1 MSRTPKKVLS
11 LLLVL
16 ALMFQMVPM
25 PAFADDTITEGSAP
39 TLANRPDVKDSVYYQ
54 GVSDEYTADDV
65 LWEIEAKR
73 SGTEKHF
80 RLANG
85 SDIAVSYAFPVH
97 YEDSNGQFQEID
109 NSLNLYNAD
118 GTVSDA
124 PVVSG
129 LLEDAVLDAN
139 IQAILREEP
148 EETLPPIETPEVS
161 EVPVEVVV
169 PTETPMEQ
177 PEPEISDEIIPEETV
192 EPSPEIEI
200 TIPEEEEI
208 IETPEAS
215 EPAEEI
221 EAVGEAEIIDEP
233 QAEILEPSDAIADT
247 PEAIEEP
254 LAEEPV
260 SEIVEET
267 PIEEPVAEIPDA
279 GEETEEPVTETP
291 APEIEE
297 PVIET
302 PAPELEEPVVETP
315 EPVIEEI
322 EAELEIEEEEV
333 LADAKAI
340 LEKLP
345 IDTRVYKNTAGL
357 ADVELAVSG
366 GAGQL
371 ASISYG
377 GYTVSLTPQIDT
389 DTASMKEI
397 ATKALSRA
405 GVAAEVRDI
414 APLAEAGSFESV
426 IMPENLS
433 SAVIYDG
440 LLDGADLEYILGETS
455 LKENIIVNEAAE
467 SYSYDFLLE
476 TGGLVPAVKENGSIE
491 LSDASGN
498 TVFVIPAG
506 YMYDDDGVGSTAVIY
521 ALQTI
526 EDGKYILTVCA
537 DAAWMNAEDRAF
549 PVTIDPPVYLQ
560 GFYGIETGTIYSYDP
575 DAYAGQSATEF
586 IGYFGAYDGYCRT
599 LVRVNNLPTLPDNS
613 YVVYGGLYLYGLTY
627 SHVGMSSMRVQ
638 AKALSY
644 NYPIGEYWCLS
655 HSWNNTYDPEP
666 EVIDYADITSTRQ
679 VYSWDITREAVKWY
693 NDPDCNYGISL
704 QAALEG
710 SMSYNSCANAGIA
723 SSNTSNNAA
732 RPYFIVEYRN
742 AVGLENY
749 YSYQSHS
756 IDRAGTGYIGDY
768 SGQLT
773 LVKNDVSSAST
784 INPVSIN
791 HVYNSAYSAGEYYT
805 VIDGAANTYKSF
817 EVGRGWMLDC
827 MQIIVPSSNGY
838 LMYVDGDGTV
848 HYFYPSGSVYK
859 DEDGLGLSITKSG
872 SNYTLTD
879 KKDNIAYFTNGML
892 SYTQD
897 ANGNRITYVREDDVP
912 VRVTRQNNGGSAE
925 TIATFT
931 YNGLAQLYKITDSA
945 GNTTTFSYTNGLLT
959 TVTHADGTTVSY
971 TYDSN
976 GKMSSATDNESG
988 YSMNYQYD
996 ANTGKVNL
1004 FYEEAGYETGA
1015 SVAADGSFS
1024 GIQTYRYSGPDGTLD
1039 NGDDIINHSILDY
1052 FGRTIS
1058 SYSTN
1063 ADGSKVFGANFT
1075 QYYTNTGTNSSNNR
1089 ALMSTVTGTQAVNLL
1104 GYPSIEGTS
1113 NMALTPWTS
1122 SGGGTASITF
1132 AAPRTGTR
1140 SMRIV
1145 RGTGHADSY
1154 LSQTVSGLDPNLWYV
1169 ASAYVNTGSVTD
1181 LSGEVTMTISG
1192 AGSYEGNYVNWSTE
1206 GVNDGWER
1214 VYVAGQPNSNGQ
1226 LTLSVKISGLVGTVY
1241 VDDLQL
1247 EESLFG
1253 DRGTPG
1259 SASLLTNG
1267 SMSSD
1272 STWGD
1277 YSNGGM
1283 TYDTDETFGDVMRIN
1298 GHAFD
1303 SVDVYQD
1310 VVLYQ
1315 PGTQTYMLSGW
1326 AKASAVPLRSDNTRS
1341 FSLWVEL
1348 YYNDEN
1354 AATEYHNIECNT
1366 DTEEWQFVSL
1376 PIVPKNPDLQVNSA
1390 RVYISFYG
1398 NPNTAYFADL
1408 ALTREDAQT
1417 YKYNADGE
1425 LVSVTSTDNEPQSYS
1440 YSGADLMSQVT
1451 QGNGTIEYNYD
1462 SNHNVTSA
1470 TNDGLTMSIGYDGK
1484 GNTTGTTLTGEGTNA
1499 VITSSAGYD
1508 TAGNLLTSQT
1518 DARGKTVTYS
1528 YDNAMSKQ
1536 TGQPTSVTDAKGVT
1550 TDTFYNTANGRVT
1563 SVGTGYSPYILY
1575 NYTGGRLSSM
1585 SRTAYVPTQDSE
1597 VTQTYSMSYD
1607 GFGNMTSINVG
1618 NRNLAYYAY
1627 GYNNGPLQQLY
1638 YATGQAVLY
1647 EYDELERV
1655 SDVYYN
1661 SDVYNPAVSYSYSSN
1676 GALSRVDDHAA
1687 NREYVYNYDALGR
1700 LTSMTERSGENAVQ
1714 VYAANYDSA
1723 NRITESVYAV
1733 SANWD
1738 GSFEDAYGYGYTYDS
1753 TDGSLS
1759 SMYLP
1764 DESTYTYTY
1773 DDLKRLS
1780 NRVLEVDGETFISRN
1795 YGYLPGTGTNGTT
1808 MMVGSMSN
1816 SNGTGG
1822 IISQHTYTYDDVGN
1836 ITAIGG
1842 SNPATYTYDS
1852 LGQMLT
1858 ETIDG
1863 ITTTYTYDEAGN
1875 ILTVD
1880 DGYMEH
1886 TYTYGDAD
1894 WKDLLT
1900 AYDGYSI
1907 SYDAIGNPLSWYD
1920 GTSFTWELGRRLMSA
1935 TNPYT
1940 GLSNSYTYNADG
1952 LRLTKTVGTVEHKYV
1967 WQGSKL
1973 ISEYYGGKEL
1983 HFFYDES
1990 GAPFAFAYK
1999 SSATAAPVFYYYVT
2013 NLQGDVIKILNA
2025 SGSTVAT
2032 YSYDAWGKILDSS
2045 GSMADINPIRY
2056 RGYYYDTDTQLYY
2069 LQSRYYD
2076 PQIARFIN
2084 GDGLITQG
2092 VQGANMFA
2100 YCGNSPV
2107 NGVDPHGD
2115 AWYHWVIGA
2124 AVVVGM
2130 AVVTVATC
2138 GGSLALA
2145 ASSIG
2150 LVGSG
2155 VAAATTA
2162 TTVAAAAF
2170 IGTSLAYGATAI
2182 TAAMESETIEDFNS
2196 EGDWGT
2202 VATTLTGGVFGSL
2215 AGYSMSSSQLAKE
2228 PQNTVKHVTGIS
2240 SPKKNVVP
2248 SGTYTQLDNKGSIY
2262 SYTQFDS
2269 SGRQTMRIDFQGKPH
2284 AGVLPHIHLY
2294 TYPAKG
2300 GRVEYTF
2307 DLNWKLID

>member
-1 MSRTPKKVLS
+1 MSRTPKKILS

-25 PAFADDTITEGSAP
+25 PAFADDTIVEGAAP
-39 TLANRPDVKDSVYYQ
+39 TLANRPDVMDSLYYQ
-54 GVSDEYTADDV
+54 GVSDDYTASDV

-73 SGTEKHF
+73 SETEKHF

-97 YEDSNGQFQEID
+97 YEDENGELQEID
-109 NSLNLYNAD
+109 NSLSLYNAD
-118 GTVSDA
+118 GTVSDL
-124 PVVSG
+124 PVTSG
-129 LLEDAVLDAN
+129 LLENMSLDAS
-139 IQAILREEP
+139 IQALLNEEP
-148 EETLPPIETPEVS
+148 EESLDLMETPVETPEATETPVEEVIPTETPVEVPEIDITEEVLPEETPEPSLEPEIILPEDELVS
-161 EVPVEVVV
+161 EPVQEEVTAEDIVIEEPALEEVQAEEILTEVPEAAELPEETLEPDAAEEPIAVEEPGTEEILPDVIEEVPVE
-169 PTETPMEQ
+169 
-177 PEPEISDEIIPEETV
+177 EPV
-192 EPSPEIEI
+192 
-200 TIPEEEEI
+200 
-208 IETPEAS
+208 ETPE
-215 EPAEEI
+215 PVIEEI
-221 EAVGEAEIIDEP
+221 V
-233 QAEILEPSDAIADT
+233 
-247 PEAIEEP
+247 
-254 LAEEPV
+254 PV
-260 SEIVEET
+260 
-267 PIEEPVAEIPDA
+267 
-279 GEETEEPVTETP
+279 ETP
-291 APEIEE
+291 APELED

-302 PAPELEEPVVETP
+302 PAPEVEEPVVETP

-322 EAELEIEEEEV
+322 ETELEAEE
-333 LADAKAI
+333 LPADANAI
-340 LEKLP
+340 LAKLP

-371 ASISYG
+371 ASITYG

-389 DTASMKEI
+389 GTASMREI
-397 ATKALSRA
+397 ASKALNRA

-414 APLAEAGSFESV
+414 APLAEEGSFESV

-433 SAVIYDG
+433 SAVVYDG
-440 LLDGADLEYILGETS
+440 LLDGADLEYVLGETS
-455 LKENIIVNEAAE
+455 IKENIIVNEAAE
-467 SYSYDFLLE
+467 SYVYNFLLE
-476 TGGLVPAVKENGSIE
+476 TGGLVPAVKENGNIE

-498 TVFVIPAG
+498 VIFVIPAG
-506 YMYDDDGVGSTAVIY
+506 YMFDDNGVGSTDVIY
-521 ALQTI
+521 ALQTV
-526 EDGKYILTVCA
+526 ESGKYILTVCA

-560 GFYGIETGTIYSYDP
+560 GFYNIETGTIYSYDP

-586 IGYFGAYDGYCRT
+586 IGYFGAYNGYCRT
-599 LVRVNNLPTLPDNS
+599 LVRVNSLPELPDNS
-613 YVVYGGLYLYGLTY
+613 HVVYSGLYMYGVTY

-638 AKALSY
+638 AQALSY
-644 NYPIGEYWCLS
+644 NYPIGDYWCLS

-666 EVIDYADITSTRQ
+666 EVIDHTDVNSTRQ
-679 VYSWDITREAVKWY
+679 FYSWDITREAIKWY

-704 QAALEG
+704 QASLEG
-710 SMSYNSCANAGIA
+710 SMTYNSCANVGLA
-723 SSNTSNNAA
+723 SSNTTNNAA
-732 RPYFIVEYRN
+732 RPYFVVEYRN

-749 YSYQSHS
+749 LSYQTHS
-756 IDRAGTGYIGDY
+756 VDRAGTGYIGDY

-791 HVYNSAYSAGEYYT
+791 HVYNSSNSVGEYRNAISGASSMYT
-805 VIDGAANTYKSF
+805 SF
-817 EVGRGWMLDC
+817 DMGKGWMLDC
-827 MQIIVPSSNGY
+827 MQIVAPSNNGY
-838 LMYVDGDGTV
+838 LLYVDGDGTV

-859 DEDGLGLSITKSG
+859 DEDGLGLTITKSG
-872 SNYTLTD
+872 TNYTLTD
-879 KKDNIAYFTNGML
+879 KKDNIAYFANGML

-912 VRVTRQNNGGSAE
+912 VSVTRQNNGGSAE

-931 YNGLAQLYKITDSA
+931 YNGSAQLQKITDSA
-945 GNTTTFSYTNGLLT
+945 GNVTTFSYTNGLLT
-959 TVTHADGTTVSY
+959 TVTHADGTSVSY

-976 GKMSSATDNESG
+976 GKMASATDNESG
-988 YSMNYQYD
+988 YSMNYEYD
-996 ANTGKVNL
+996 PNTGKVEL
-1004 FYEEAGYETGA
+1004 FYEKAGTETGA

-1024 GIQTYRYSGPDGTLD
+1024 GVQTYRYSGPDGVLD
-1039 NGDDIINHSILDY
+1039 NGDDIINYSVLDY
-1052 FGRTIS
+1052 FGRTVS

-1063 ADGSKVFGANFT
+1063 ADGSQVYGANFT
-1075 QYYTNTGTNSSNNR
+1075 QYTINSGTDASNNR
-1089 ALMSTVTGTQAVNLL
+1089 ALLSTVTGTQSINLL

-1140 SMRIV
+1140 SIRFV
-1145 RGTGHADSY
+1145 RSADHADSY

-1169 ASAYVNTGSVTD
+1169 ASAYVNTASVTD
-1181 LSGEVTMTISG
+1181 FSSGEITMTISG
-1192 AGSYEGNYVNWSTE
+1192 ASSYEGNYINWSTD
-1206 GVNDGWER
+1206 GINDGWER

-1226 LTLSVKISGLVGTVY
+1226 LTLSVKINGLPGTVY
-1241 VDDLQL
+1241 IDDLQL

-1267 SMSSD
+1267 SMSSN

-1283 TYDTDETFGDVMRIN
+1283 SYASDDTFGDVMRLN
-1298 GHAFD
+1298 GDAYD
-1303 SVDVYQD
+1303 SIDVYQD

-1326 AKASAVPLRSDNTRS
+1326 AKASAVPLRSDNSRS
-1341 FSLWVEL
+1341 FSIWVEL

-1354 AATEYHNIECNT
+1354 ADTEYHSIECNA
-1366 DTEEWQFVSL
+1366 DTEAWQFVSL

-1398 NPNTAYFADL
+1398 NPNTAYFTDL

-1417 YKYNADGE
+1417 YKYDDNGE
-1425 LVSVTSTDNEPQSYS
+1425 LELVTSTGNEDQTYS

-1462 SNHNVTSA
+1462 SKHNVTSA

-1484 GNTTGTTLTGEGTNA
+1484 GNTTGTTLTGEGTTA

-1563 SVGTGYSPYILY
+1563 SVGTGYSPYIMY
-1575 NYTGGRLSSM
+1575 SYTGGRLSSM
-1585 SRTAYVPTQDSE
+1585 ARTAYVPTQDAN

-1607 GFGNMTSINVG
+1607 SFGNMTSINVG

-1676 GALSRVDDHAA
+1676 GALSRVDDHDA

-1822 IISQHTYTYDDVGN
+1822 IISQHTYTYDNVGN

-1875 ILTVD
+1875 ILTVN
-1880 DGYMEH
+1880 DGYMTH

-1900 AYDGYSI
+1900 AYDGYAI
-1907 SYDAIGNPLSWYD
+1907 TYDAIGNPLSWYN

-1935 TNPYT
+1935 TNAYT

-1999 SSATAAPVFYYYVT
+1999 SSATATPVFYYYVT

-2032 YSYDAWGKILDSS
+2032 YSYDAWGKLLDSS

-2069 LQSRYYD
+2069 LLSRYYD

-2084 GDGLITQG
+2084 ADEIVSTGQG
-2092 VQGANMFA
+2092 FTGTNMFA
-2100 YCGNSPV
+2100 YCGNNPV
-2107 NGVDPHGD
+2107 TRVDSSGL
-2115 AWYHWVIGA
+2115 AWETAWDVASLGFS
-2124 AVVVGM
+2124 VVQVCITPSDLN
-2130 AVVTVATC
+2130 AW
-2138 GGSLALA
+2138 L
-2145 ASSIG
+2145 G
-2150 LVGSG
+2150 LVGDLIDVAIPFVGGVGETARAVGTARKLAKAGNSANFTDVYKVTRHVGTYRDLRKVYAGSG
-2155 VAAATTA
+2155 FEVHHIIEQRFLDVLPSVGVTRYGMNCVALTPAEHQYFTNEWRKIFEYGTAYEELDDSDIIAAAKIVYRNNPELLHYA
-2162 TTVAAAAF
+2162 LSQF
-2170 IGTSLAYGATAI
+2170 Y
-2182 TAAMESETIEDFNS
+2182 
-2196 EGDWGT
+2196 
-2202 VATTLTGGVFGSL
+2202 
-2215 AGYSMSSSQLAKE
+2215 MS
-2228 PQNTVKHVTGIS
+2228 
-2240 SPKKNVVP
+2240 
-2248 SGTYTQLDNKGSIY
+2248 
-2262 SYTQFDS
+2262 
-2269 SGRQTMRIDFQGKPH
+2269 
-2284 AGVLPHIHLY
+2284 
-2294 TYPAKG
+2294 
-2300 GRVEYTF
+2300 
-2307 DLNWKLID
+2307 